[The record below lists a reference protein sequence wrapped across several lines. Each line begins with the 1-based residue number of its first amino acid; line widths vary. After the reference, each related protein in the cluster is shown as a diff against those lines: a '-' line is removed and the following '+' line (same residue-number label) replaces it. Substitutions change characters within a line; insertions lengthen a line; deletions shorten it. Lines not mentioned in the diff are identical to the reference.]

1 MILGLV
7 AIASEQNEEPSGSE
21 GSSPTG
27 AVLPIREWTSA
38 ERERPLTRSAM
49 LIEVTKRLILSTGVA
64 LGFIVLV
71 FAVTVLSGNRFM
83 VSWACFGCGLL
94 GGFVSIQQ
102 RLRTLS
108 DEELG
113 LLSQSWFQI
122 ALIPIYGDS
131 SPSCSTSDF

>member
-1 MILGLV
+1 
-7 AIASEQNEEPSGSE
+7 
-21 GSSPTG
+21 
-27 AVLPIREWTSA
+27 
-38 ERERPLTRSAM
+38 M
-49 LIEVTKRLILSTGVA
+49 LIEVTKRLIISTGVA
-64 LGFIVLV
+64 LGFIVIV
-71 FAVTVLSGNRFM
+71 FAVTFLSGNRFM

-102 RLRTLS
+102 RLRTLG

-131 SPSCSTSDF
+131 SPSCSMSDF